1 MKHIFITT
9 FLVLSVSAQAQ
20 FFQFS
25 QRQFTPQRVNPAIVG
40 STNYLHGLLDFRT
53 QTTAGGFSLL
63 STTLDLAYPVSWG
76 GSRKGGIG
84 GYFLDDRAA
93 TRGIYSIQEAGFSA
107 SINVPTAQ
115 YSSLNLG
122 LGLGYQRRSFDLD
135 GLTTGAQF
143 VPDRGFDPSLS
154 SGEDFGDLNSN
165 FTRWNAGIY
174 WRQEDKYEEL
184 KSYIGFSAFDVNQPD
199 ESVLGRESTIETTLV
214 AEAGF
219 KVHETREG
227 KLYAEA
233 FAFGAGENYSM
244 QGGVMYRQELFRDQ
258 YIEMR
263 ARYST
268 EHFVML
274 GATIERENLLIGASY
289 DLGLGGSSSAN
300 ASAFEVG
307 IGWRMYV
314 EPKGKK
320 RKKKSKG
327 KPRKGDVP
335 TRTRAAGQPNLKL
348 DSLTKETEPVEV
360 APDTTTTKPTVTP
373 EPEKK
378 QETEVQIGQPVSDN
392 KVIDSYEVRLPF
404 RFNSSELSEAF
415 TNFLDDVIARLNAN
429 PDQMVQIIG
438 HTDNVGPEEVNM
450 RISLARAQSAADYLM
465 AKGISK
471 ERIRIEGKGETLP
484 ISSNDSAQGRA
495 LNRRVE
501 IKILEKR

>member
-1 MKHIFITT
+1 
-9 FLVLSVSAQAQ
+9 
-20 FFQFS
+20 
-25 QRQFTPQRVNPAIVG
+25 
-40 STNYLHGLLDFRT
+40 
-53 QTTAGGFSLL
+53 
-63 STTLDLAYPVSWG
+63 
-76 GSRKGGIG
+76 
-84 GYFLDDRAA
+84 
-93 TRGIYSIQEAGFSA
+93 
-107 SINVPTAQ
+107 
-115 YSSLNLG
+115 
-122 LGLGYQRRSFDLD
+122 
-135 GLTTGAQF
+135 
-143 VPDRGFDPSLS
+143 
-154 SGEDFGDLNSN
+154 
-165 FTRWNAGIY
+165 
-174 WRQEDKYEEL
+174 
-184 KSYIGFSAFDVNQPD
+184 
-199 ESVLGRESTIETTLV
+199 
-214 AEAGF
+214 
-219 KVHETREG
+219 
-227 KLYAEA
+227 
-233 FAFGAGENYSM
+233 M

-300 ASAFEVG
+300 SSAFEVG

-360 APDTTTTKPTVTP
+360 APDTTVTRPTVTP
-373 EPEKK
+373 KPEKK
-378 QETEVQIGQPVSDN
+378 QETEVQIGQPESDN

-415 TNFLDDVIARLNAN
+415 TNFLDDVIARLKAN

-471 ERIRIEGKGETLP
+471 DRIRIEGKGEMLP
-484 ISSNDSAQGRA
+484 ISSNDTAQGRA

-501 IKILEKR
+501 IKILEKK